1 MAEDNKNYEIEVEIY
16 NMEFWENGF
25 TYDNIEFSPYE
36 DYTERYEKIKNEE
49 IHYPTGKVKISLSAD
64 TCNEAIEKAEIILSD
79 YGRLLTFAQGHYV
92 FFHYYICYEVE
103 NGNRHKKAG
112 LRSSV
117 VGVDNLYGISIIH
130 PAGIEEF
137 IKTAIPLIRDK
148 EYVEKTG
155 IVRAINWFIVANP
168 RCIEIV
174 PPSGCPMWI
183 VLEMLAN
190 VHAKA
195 AKKESITSDDAF
207 TIIKN
212 KFESLIK
219 KDLVLFTI
227 DCELE
232 EELNEGNVPK
242 DLKNKMYET
251 EGISFS
257 KNITTKKNRDE
268 WEIIDEEKKTTYIV
282 RKENEKL
289 NIYLKLNKKI
299 RKKLKANLGCIKR
312 MPIEH
317 KIVTLLKQYGLEQ
330 YNSEI
335 KELNAFRNDVIHG
348 NPTSYDLNEAVENER
363 KLKKLLEK
371 LILSMLHFYDN
382 MFVHSSIRRDDL
394 LAID

>member
-1 MAEDNKNYEIEVEIY
+1 MAEDNRNYEIEVDIY
-16 NMEFWENGF
+16 NMEFGKNGF
-25 TYDNIEFSPYE
+25 THDNIEFIPYA
-36 DYTERYEKIKNEE
+36 DYKERYEKIKNEK
-49 IHYPTGKVKISLSAD
+49 IFCPTGKAKISLLAEN
-64 TCNEAIEKAEIILSD
+64 CNEAIKKAEISLSD
-79 YGRLLTFAQGHYV
+79 YGRLLTFAQNHDV
-92 FFHYYICYEVE
+92 FFHHFKCYEVN
-103 NGNRHKKAG
+103 NGNRDEKGG
-112 LRSSV
+112 LRSAV
-117 VGVDNLYGISIIH
+117 VGVEKPYAISNIH
-130 PAGIEEF
+130 PEGIEEF

-148 EYVEKTG
+148 EYVEETG
-155 IVRAINWFIVANP
+155 IYRAISWFIVANQ
-168 RCIEIV
+168 RHIKIV
-174 PPSGCPMWI
+174 PTAYPIFWI

-212 KFESLIK
+212 KFKSLIE

-242 DLKNKMYET
+242 ELKKKMYET